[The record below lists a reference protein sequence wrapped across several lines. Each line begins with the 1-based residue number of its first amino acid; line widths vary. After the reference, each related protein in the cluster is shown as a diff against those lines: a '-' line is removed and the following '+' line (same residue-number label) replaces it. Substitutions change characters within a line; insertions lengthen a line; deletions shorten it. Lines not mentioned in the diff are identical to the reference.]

1 MLSWAVSPTA
11 SSRTGEIGA
20 LACSVTV
27 APPFAA
33 LRLAL
38 APWANATKSR
48 PSSSRNARKKH
59 LRFNSSFGTVSFVRR
74 TSLMFVPHS
83 FALALLMMITSA
95 VCWGSWANTYKG
107 VKSYRFELF
116 YWDYAVGIFLIS
128 VILAFTMGS
137 TGDDPASFLNNVR
150 AADTSN
156 FLSTLAGGAI
166 FNLANLLL
174 VAGID
179 MAGLAIA
186 FPVSIG
192 IALVVGVVSSYILQ
206 PQGHAGMLAAGVL
219 CAVIAVVLDG
229 KAYGHLSNVNRSVS
243 KKSIVTCIVSG
254 VLMGLWAP
262 FVTRAMTRGNT
273 LGPYSVGVFLTLGA
287 LLSCFLWNIYFMKKP
302 LVGEPVHFGD
312 FFRGPA
318 AGHLLGLVGGCIWGL
333 GTVFNLVAARFS
345 GVAISY
351 AIGQSAPMVA
361 ALWRVLVW
369 KEFRGANRQA
379 KTYLTLM
386 FLFYLLAILL
396 VSRANTAI

>member
-1 MLSWAVSPTA
+1 
-11 SSRTGEIGA
+11 
-20 LACSVTV
+20 
-27 APPFAA
+27 
-33 LRLAL
+33 
-38 APWANATKSR
+38 
-48 PSSSRNARKKH
+48 
-59 LRFNSSFGTVSFVRR
+59 
-74 TSLMFVPHS
+74 MFVPHS

-107 VKSYRFELF
+107 VKNYRFELF
-116 YWDYAVGIFLIS
+116 YWDYALGIFFIS
-128 VILAFTMGS
+128 LVLAFTMGS
-137 TGDDPASFLNNVR
+137 GPGDPASFLSNVR

-156 FLSTLAGGAI
+156 IVSTLAGGAI

-192 IALVVGVVSSYILQ
+192 IALVVGVVLSYILQ
-206 PQGHAGMLAAGVL
+206 PKGNAGALAAGVV

-229 KAYGHLSNVNRSVS
+229 KAYGSLSSTNQSVT
-243 KKSIVTCIVSG
+243 KKSIITCIVSG

-262 FVTRAMTRGNT
+262 FVTRSMTQGNT

-287 LLSCFLWNIYFMKKP
+287 LLSCFVWNIYFMRKP
-302 LVGEPVHFGD
+302 LVGEPVQVGD
-312 FFRGPA
+312 FFHGPA
-318 AGHLLGLVGGCIWGL
+318 AGHLLGLLGGCIWGL

-361 ALWRVLVW
+361 ALWGVLAW
-369 KEFRGANRQA
+369 KEFQGANRQA
-379 KTYLTLM
+379 KTYLGLM
-386 FLFYLLAILL
+386 FLFYVLAIVL
-396 VSRANTAI
+396 VSRANTAS